1 MSKKLDLAGS
11 IALAATFAFALLSSD
26 GSLAAA
32 KAPAPVKAQIAL
44 PQAAFKNGANNG
56 IDAQA
61 DGQNQAPL
69 SIDAADDA
77 QIVAPSGDEPS
88 AASLAELVSQRA
100 SNAPLSRELNC
111 LASAI
116 YFESKSEPLAGQL
129 AVGRVIVARS
139 RSGRFPDSYCGVVYQ
154 PSQFSFVRGNT
165 MPPVNKDSRFWKNA
179 VAIAQISH
187 EGSWQSPVEGAL
199 FFHAAHVSPRW
210 GKVRAAKIG
219 NQIFYR

>member
-32 KAPAPVKAQIAL
+32 KAPVKAQIAL
-44 PQAAFKNGANNG
+44 PQAVATTG

-61 DGQNQAPL
+61 DGQNQASL
-69 SIDAADDA
+69 SSDASGDGAFVTPA
-77 QIVAPSGDEPS
+77 GDEPS
-88 AASLAELVSQRA
+88 AASLAELVAQRA

-165 MPPVNKDSRFWKNA
+165 MPSINKDSRFWKNA
-179 VAIAQISH
+179 VALAQISH

-199 FFHAAHVSPRW
+199 YFHSARVSPRW
-210 GKVRAAKIG
+210 GRERAAKIG

>member
-26 GSLAAA
+26 GSFAAA
-32 KAPAPVKAQIAL
+32 KAPAPVKAEIAL
-44 PQAAFKNGANNG
+44 PQALAING

-61 DGQNQAPL
+61 NGQSQAPF
-69 SIDAADDA
+69 SSDSADDA
-77 QIVAPSGDEPS
+77 PFVAPAGDEPN

-154 PSQFSFVRGNT
+154 PSQFSFVRGNA
-165 MPPVNKDSRFWKNA
+165 MPSINKDSRFWKNA

-199 FFHAAHVSPRW
+199 YFHSARVSPRW
-210 GKVRAAKIG
+210 GKERAAKIG
-219 NQIFYR
+219 NQVFYR